1 MTAQLRPDAFASA
14 RMQGAHGLS
23 QLMAILGHRFVTYFP
38 TLAIVTGSPKAAL
51 LLGHALYVTRDL
63 STRAPER
70 DGWFWKTREDWADAT
85 GLTAREQASA
95 RRQLL
100 SLGLLQETRLGMPCR
115 LHYRLSLDDLA
126 AHLHR
131 YAASVGTESTWTWNE
146 QAMRLLL
153 GAAHSCYAPLATLA
167 GGAVGGIYLS
177 RLVNATRQAVKRGD
191 LRADGFIETADLRLD
206 RLALSERQLRT
217 ARDHLEAL
225 ALLDCKRDST
235 LYGRQLIRLD
245 LPRVCALLAD
255 QTLIAPLL
263 TKTHNRALAEK
274 HAVKRVTHDEN
285 AQQVLTFSHSHSCQ
299 NRTTTPDENAQQV
312 LTETHNN
319 SCRKR
324 TSSCAKTSEL
334 LVNASKPSNNHHQ
347 TTVVIES
354 RSPLDAS
361 PIGGGG
367 ALAKTL
373 NPKALAYPDCLLAAE
388 HAAAAELLQGL
399 AAPVAQSILDELTG
413 DRRKQTVRNP
423 LAYLARLAE
432 KARRGVF
439 IPSQGIRMKAAR
451 EAAMQPATP
460 DTGAG
465 IPTETS
471 RAQGRRNF
479 AAIKRLMKSN
489 GSTRGNPFIVNSV
502 DSERGQYPDLPGPV
516 LPPATEG
523 STVNTVD
530 SGTAFPPTTSGKREQ
545 PHATD
550 KT

>member
-1 MTAQLRPDAFASA
+1 MTAQLQPDAFASA
-14 RMQGAHGLS
+14 RMQGAQGLS

-38 TLAIVTGSPKAAL
+38 TLAVVTGSPKAAL

-70 DGWFWKTREDWADAT
+70 DGWFWKTREEWADAT

-95 RRQLL
+95 RSQLL

-131 YAASVGTESTWTWNE
+131 CAAGMSTESAWTWNE

-153 GAAHSCYAPLATLA
+153 GTAHSCYAPLAMLA

-206 RLALSERQLRT
+206 RLALSERQFRT
-217 ARDHLEAL
+217 ARNHLEAL
-225 ALLDCKRDST
+225 ALLDCKRDAR
-235 LYGRQLIRLD
+235 LHGRQLIRLD
-245 LPRVCALLAD
+245 LARVCALLAN
-255 QTLIAPLL
+255 QTSIAPLL
-263 TKTHNRALAEK
+263 TKTHNKALAEK

-285 AQQVLTFSHSHSCQ
+285 AQQVLTFAHSHSCQ

-324 TSSCAKTSEL
+324 TSSCAETSEL
-334 LVNASKPSNNHHQ
+334 LVNASKPSNYHHQ
-347 TTVVIES
+347 TTVVNES

-361 PIGGGG
+361 PIGDG

-373 NPKALAYPDCLLAAE
+373 NPEALAYPDCLLAAE
-388 HAAAAELLQGL
+388 HQAAAELLQGL

-432 KARRGVF
+432 KARRGAF
-439 IPSQGIRMKAAR
+439 IPSQGIRVKAAR
-451 EAAMQPATP
+451 EAAMRPATP
-460 DTGAG
+460 DAGTG
-465 IPTETS
+465 IPSETS
-471 RAQGRRNF
+471 RAQGRRNV
-479 AAIKRLMKSN
+479 ATIKRLMKSN
-489 GSTRGNPFIVNSV
+489 GSTQGNPFIVNSV
-502 DSERGQYPDLPGPV
+502 DSESEQYPDPTGPV
-516 LPPATEG
+516 LPPAAEG

-530 SGTAFPPTTSGKREQ
+530 SGCAFPPTTLAKREQ
-545 PHATD
+545 PNATD